1 MDSSKHIFSA
11 DRRSQL
17 MTELVKRK
25 FDIVVIGGGIT
36 GAGIALD
43 AATRGLSVAL
53 IEKSDFASGTSGRS
67 TKLIH
72 GGLRYLKNH
81 EFNLVKSVGRERSIV
96 FQNAPHL
103 VVPEKMLLPLYEG
116 GSYSKFKTNIG
127 LWLYDRLA
135 SVNKKERRIMLNSKE
150 TLAKEPLLKENGI
163 LGAGFYS
170 EYRTDDARL
179 TLEVM
184 KTASSQGALCLNYI
198 RCSGVNISSEDYSQV
213 LCTDYFGSKD
223 FVITGKKI
231 VNATGPWVDE
241 IRGIEVPNG
250 LEKQVYHSKGVHLV
264 VPWEK
269 LNVENAVYFDVGDG
283 RMIFVIPRFSTTYIG
298 TTDTPYEGNLENP
311 LVSMNDVDYLLKA
324 VNNMFPAVN
333 LSAGDIVSSW
343 SGLRPLIY
351 EAGKKPSEMSR
362 KDEIFVSDSGL
373 ISIAGGKLTGY
384 RLMAKNVVDLICKQ
398 LEISQDCRTESIRLI
413 GGEFKSTGLVS
424 AYITNLKTRMKS
436 YQLNVK
442 DAEMLVRSFGKQ
454 TDIILNKTRD
464 FKEYKLVQA
473 LAWFCLRNEQVS
485 TLADFYI
492 RRTGFLYFQPEKISE
507 SLEVIVPTFAAYL
520 KWDGQRV
527 DKERLEI
534 ISFLESIN
542 QFSDE
547 AN

>member
-1 MDSSKHIFSA
+1 
-11 DRRSQL
+11 
-17 MTELVKRK
+17 
-25 FDIVVIGGGIT
+25 
-36 GAGIALD
+36 
-43 AATRGLSVAL
+43 
-53 IEKSDFASGTSGRS
+53 
-67 TKLIH
+67 
-72 GGLRYLKNH
+72 
-81 EFNLVKSVGRERSIV
+81 
-96 FQNAPHL
+96 
-103 VVPEKMLLPLYEG
+103 
-116 GSYSKFKTNIG
+116 
-127 LWLYDRLA
+127 
-135 SVNKKERRIMLNSKE
+135 
-150 TLAKEPLLKENGI
+150 
-163 LGAGFYS
+163 
-170 EYRTDDARL
+170 
-179 TLEVM
+179 
-184 KTASSQGALCLNYI
+184 
-198 RCSGVNISSEDYSQV
+198 
-213 LCTDYFGSKD
+213 
-223 FVITGKKI
+223 
-231 VNATGPWVDE
+231 
-241 IRGIEVPNG
+241 
-250 LEKQVYHSKGVHLV
+250 VHLV

-298 TTDTPYEGNLENP
+298 TTDTTYEGNFENP
-311 LVSMNDVDYLLKA
+311 SVSVEDVDYLLTA
-324 VNNMFPAVN
+324 VNKMFPTVHLN
-333 LSAGDIVSSW
+333 TEDIVSSW
-343 SGLRPLIY
+343 SGLRPLIH
-351 EAGKKPSEMSR
+351 EEGKKPSEMSR
-362 KDEIFVSDSGL
+362 KDEIFVSATGL

-398 LEISQDCRTESIRLI
+398 LGISQDCRTESIRLI

-454 TDIILNKTRD
+454 TDIILNKSRD

-473 LAWFCLRNEQVS
+473 LAWFCLRNEQVN

-520 KWDGQRV
+520 KWDGERV